1 MNAAILSTG
10 TGEFAALPVPAGDVD
25 AADSGVVQDRASGA
39 DGANDSGGAN
49 GSDHS
54 DGASNADSLDDGSTG
69 PEPAAGRPT
78 EAASVQLRGPLL
90 RATPERTTARVTTP
104 GVPDAAAATSASAP
118 VRASEPGAQ
127 TRLAPLVERPAR
139 PLAARGPLRGPPPV
153 AGSPEALA
161 RSVPTR
167 ATATRDSGRGT
178 GGARPPAGTDDP
190 DRPTRPSRQA
200 LPVQHPPLPDPIPLC
215 CAMVQAAVEALR
227 GARPL
232 AQLARW
238 VSPEI
243 YDQLAVR
250 SELTQRVLGQ
260 RDTSH
265 RAAIRRIRL
274 CRLGD
279 DAAEASVIVEDGPR
293 VRAVAVRLEAHRGQ
307 WRATAME
314 IG

>member
-1 MNAAILSTG
+1 MPNEAEPALVTLDDVRAAAERLRGVAVRTPLVGFGPPADRRFLKAESLQPVGAFKLRGAYAAIAT
-10 TGEFAALPVPAGDVD
+10 LP
-25 AADSGVVQDRASGA
+25 
-39 DGANDSGGAN
+39 
-49 GSDHS
+49 
-54 DGASNADSLDDGSTG
+54 
-69 PEPAAGRPT
+69 
-78 EAASVQLRGPLL
+78 
-90 RATPERTTARVTTP
+90 
-104 GVPDAAAATSASAP
+104 
-118 VRASEPGAQ
+118 
-127 TRLAPLVERPAR
+127 
-139 PLAARGPLRGPPPV
+139 
-153 AGSPEALA
+153 PEALA
-161 RSVPTR
+161 RGVPTK